1 MAFDSLSSRLQMAM
15 RRMTGRGRLNEKDIE
30 DMLREVRLSLLEA
43 DVNFKVVKSFLAG
56 VKEEALGEKILKGL
70 NPGEQVVKIVREQ
83 LRKTLGS
90 EVSELNFKKEG
101 TSIFMMAGLQ
111 GAGKTTTV
119 GKLAAFC
126 RKKFNKKPFLIAA
139 DIYRPAA
146 VDQLVQ
152 IAKQINVPYFEMGT
166 KEKATKIVKEG
177 LKKAQEAG
185 CDLVIIDTA
194 GRLHIDEELMNELV
208 DIKDLCNP
216 DEILLTVDAMTG
228 QDAVN
233 VAQSFNEK
241 LAVTG
246 VVLTKLDGDTRGGAA
261 LSVKA
266 MTGVPIKIAC
276 NGEKLDA
283 IEIFYPDRLADRIL
297 GMGDVLSLIDTVTE
311 NIDEDEMMG
320 MAEKMMSDKYNY
332 NDLLKQ
338 MKMIKRMGSLSKIL
352 GFLPGM
358 KQVREAAK
366 NVDDKQLDFITTIIN
381 SMTEE
386 ERKNPTLIDTS
397 AKRRERIA
405 KGSGRTVME
414 VNKIRQMLEAQKKAA
429 KQMANMSESDMKK
442 MQADMQAGRVPQG
455 MGGSQN
461 YSKGKGKGRGQAK
474 FLR

>member
-1 MAFDSLSSRLQMAM
+1 MAFDGLSSRLQMAM
-15 RRMTGRGRLNEKDIE
+15 RRVTGRGRLNEKDIE
-30 DMLREVRLSLLEA
+30 EMLREVRLSLLEA
-43 DVNFKVVKSFLAG
+43 DVNYKVVKQFLASI
-56 VKEEALGEKILKGL
+56 KEEAMGEKIMKGL
-70 NPGEQVVKIVREQ
+70 NPGEQVVKIVREA
-83 LRKTLGS
+83 LRNTLGS
-90 EVSELNFKKEG
+90 EVSDLNFKKDG
-101 TSIFMMAGLQ
+101 MTIFMMCGLQ
-111 GAGKTTTV
+111 GTGKTTTV
-119 GKLAAFC
+119 GKLASFC
-126 RKKFNKKPFLIAA
+126 RKKFGKTPFLIAA

-146 VDQLVQ
+146 VDQLVT

-185 CDLVIIDTA
+185 CDFVIIDTA
-194 GRLHIDEELMNELV
+194 GRLHIDEELMDELV
-208 DIKDLCNP
+208 DIKELCKP

-233 VAQSFNEK
+233 VAESFHSK
-241 LAVTG
+241 LDVTG
-246 VVLTKLDGDTRGGAA
+246 CVLTKLDGDTRGGAA
-261 LSVKA
+261 LSIKQI
-266 MTGVPIKIAC
+266 TGVPIKISC

-311 NIDEDEMMG
+311 NVDEDEMMS
-320 MAEKMMSDKYNY
+320 MAEKLMSDKFNY

-358 KQVREAAK
+358 KQIKEASK
-366 NVDDKQLDFITTIIN
+366 NVDDKQLDYITCIIS

-386 ERKNPTLIDTS
+386 ERKDPKLIDTS

-414 VNKIRQMLEAQKKAA
+414 VNRLRQMLETQKKAM
-429 KQMANMSESDMKK
+429 KQMSGMSETDLKRMQANMQNGNMPQ
-442 MQADMQAGRVPQG
+442 MQP
-455 MGGSQN
+455 S
-461 YSKGKGKGRGQAK
+461 YSKGKGKGKGQGK
-474 FLR
+474 IFR